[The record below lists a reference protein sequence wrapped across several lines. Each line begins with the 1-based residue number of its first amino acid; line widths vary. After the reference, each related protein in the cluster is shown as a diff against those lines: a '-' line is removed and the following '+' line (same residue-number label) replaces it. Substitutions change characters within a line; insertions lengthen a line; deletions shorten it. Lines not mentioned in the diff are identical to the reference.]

1 MKGSTSSKGIHSIK
15 SMQSIKKD
23 AEENGDNPDFLKLY
37 MLDKERS
44 RLEKEKKGI
53 QLRLDPINAR
63 LEEISEYYAVSLGR
77 KINTGSDKNQDLGQ
91 DGKKQ
96 EWETVGIN
104 Y

>member
-23 AEENGDNPDFLKLY
+23 AEGNGDNPDFLKLY

-44 RLEKEKKGI
+44 RLENEKKGI

-77 KINTGSDKNQDLGQ
+77 RFNTGSDKNQGIGK
-91 DGKKQ
+91 DGEKQ
-96 EWETVGIN
+96 EWDTIGIN

>member
-1 MKGSTSSKGIHSIK
+1 
-15 SMQSIKKD
+15 MQSIKKD

-37 MLDKERS
+37 MLDKEKS

-53 QLRLDPINAR
+53 QLRLDPINSR

-77 KINTGSDKNQDLGQ
+77 KFNTGSDKDQDLGQ
-91 DGKKQ
+91 DGKNQ